1 MDYNP
6 EYVLQLAILINLLE
20 KKVITTDQYDESV
33 KDLRKKFNI

>member
-20 KKVITTDQYDESV
+20 KNVITIAQYDESV